1 MMKDLKLRI
10 ITSVILILI
19 LFLMTMN
26 NYFLG
31 YFLIISGVISIIEF
45 FNISSL
51 IFKKKKII
59 QLLNNIIFSTYIFVF
74 CSLFIIFSS
83 YLHLK
88 ILLFAILLV
97 CIFSDLGGFIFG
109 KIFKGPKLT
118 KISPKK
124 TIAGAIGSLFFSSIF
139 ILILFYYLTDKINL
153 YVLIIGLI
161 TSIGSQIGDL
171 FFSYLKRKSRLK
183 DTGKFLP
190 GHGGVL
196 DRIDSILVGVPVGF
210 LSIIL
215 IY

>member
-1 MMKDLKLRI
+1 MTKDLKLRI
-10 ITSVILILI
+10 FTSLILILI

-51 IFKKKKII
+51 IFKKKNII
-59 QLLNNIIFSTYIFVF
+59 QLLNNILFSIYIFVF
-74 CSLFIIFSS
+74 CTLFVIFSS

-88 ILLFAILLV
+88 ILLFTILLV
-97 CIFSDLGGFIFG
+97 CIFSNLGGFIFG
-109 KIFKGPKLT
+109 KIFKGPKLR
-118 KISPKK
+118 KISPNK
-124 TIAGAIGSLFFSSIF
+124 TVYGSIGSLFFSSIL
-139 ILILFYYLTDKINL
+139 ILFLFYYLTDKINL

-171 FFSYLKRKSRLK
+171 FFSYLKRKSRIK
-183 DTGKFLP
+183 DTGNFLP
-190 GHGGVL
+190 GHGGIL

>member
-74 CSLFIIFSS
+74 CSLFIRFNI
-83 YLHLK
+83 LK
-88 ILLFAILLV
+88 IVTSLSFEFMFSLLWSV
-97 CIFSDLGGFIFG
+97 
-109 KIFKGPKLT
+109 
-118 KISPKK
+118 
-124 TIAGAIGSLFFSSIF
+124 
-139 ILILFYYLTDKINL
+139 
-153 YVLIIGLI
+153 
-161 TSIGSQIGDL
+161 
-171 FFSYLKRKSRLK
+171 SRM
-183 DTGKFLP
+183 
-190 GHGGVL
+190 
-196 DRIDSILVGVPVGF
+196 
-210 LSIIL
+210 
-215 IY
+215 

>member
-31 YFLIISGVISIIEF
+31 YFLIITGVISIIEF

-59 QLLNNIIFSTYIFVF
+59 DLLNNIIFSTYIFVF

-124 TIAGAIGSLFFSSIF
+124 TIAGAIGSLFFSSIL

-161 TSIGSQIGDL
+161 TSIVV
-171 FFSYLKRKSRLK
+171 R
-183 DTGKFLP
+183 
-190 GHGGVL
+190 
-196 DRIDSILVGVPVGF
+196 
-210 LSIIL
+210 
-215 IY
+215 